1 MKVELKE
8 EQSLLEKEA
17 KTLKESLSVKF
28 KSVTSSSS
36 ANETA
41 SEQSQP
47 SVTDPIPASKP
58 TGGDSNSLKT
68 EPDGDR
74 DTNMDDEE
82 TSSPN

>member
-1 MKVELKE
+1 MPIAQEKQELEQAQKAVEKLKVELKE
-8 EQSLLEKEA
+8 EQSLLDKEA

-47 SVTDPIPASKP
+47 SVTDPIPASKQ
-58 TGGDSNSLKT
+58 
-68 EPDGDR
+68 E
-74 DTNMDDEE
+74 
-82 TSSPN
+82 